1 MTLQLPESDYT
12 RKTVELL
19 LNASRAEAVLAEAG
33 VDLLIATGPENV
45 AYISGYYCHTHWSN
59 KGTLVFGI
67 LPRDAS
73 PAPTVIAPA
82 LELDAWAEAPP
93 EVGTIRLYGTSSLQ
107 IGRELG
113 PEPDA
118 LLPDDQFI
126 YRHGFQDERH
136 KDAMAVLA
144 DTVGSGG
151 YQHATIALDESGLN
165 YRDRDR
171 VAALFPDATI
181 VDGAALLRRIR
192 MVKTEAE
199 VRRLEQAT
207 LLTCRALAATMA
219 IVEEGITER
228 ELLLHY
234 NEQIAAGGGL
244 LSFAAISA
252 GRRSGHPHPA
262 ASDYRLKSGDVIKYD
277 VGCTLDLY
285 HADIGRTQTVG
296 DPSSEQEEIYGALE
310 AGEQAGIAAVR
321 PGARPSQI
329 FDAALNAVKEHGMPA
344 YRRHHVGHGIG
355 IEIYDPP
362 LIQPAT
368 SSSELSGLGAS
379 DEPLEQGMVLNVE
392 TPYYVLGKHGMI
404 VEDTILVTANGFRYL
419 TDLRRS
425 LSYAGS

>member
-1 MTLQLPESDYT
+1 MTIQAPESDYT
-12 RKTVELL
+12 RGSAEPL
-19 LNASRAEAVLAEAG
+19 LNVARAESVLAEAG

-45 AYISGYYCHTHWSN
+45 AYVSGYYCHTHWSN
-59 KGTLVFGI
+59 KGTLAFGL
-67 LPRDAS
+67 LPRAAA
-73 PAPTVIAPA
+73 PEPTVIAPA
-82 LELDAWAEAPP
+82 LELDAWAETPP
-93 EVGTIRLYGTSSLQ
+93 AVGTIALYGTSSLQ
-107 IGRELG
+107 IGRELASD
-113 PEPDA
+113 PDA
-118 LLPDDQFI
+118 LLPDDRFI
-126 YRHGFQDERH
+126 YEHGFQDERH
-136 KDAMAVLA
+136 DDALTVLA
-144 DTVGSGG
+144 SHVRNGG
-151 YQHATIALDESGLN
+151 YERARIALDETGLR
-165 YRDRDR
+165 YRDRER

-181 VDGAALLRRIR
+181 VDGAPLLRRIR

-207 LLTCRALAATMA
+207 LLTCRALASTMA
-219 IVEEGITER
+219 IVEEGVTER

-262 ASDYRLKSGDVIKYD
+262 ASDYRLKAGDVIKYD
-277 VGCTLDLY
+277 VGCIYELY

-296 DPSSEQEEIYGALE
+296 EPSTEQEAVYRALE
-310 AGEQAGIAAVR
+310 TGEQAGIAAVR
-321 PGARPSQI
+321 PGARPSEI
-329 FDAALNAVKEHGMPA
+329 FGAALAAVREHGMPG

-379 DEPLEQGMVLNVE
+379 DEPIEEGMVLNVE

-404 VEDTILVTANGFRYL
+404 VEDTILVTADGFRYL
-419 TDLRRS
+419 TDLPRS
-425 LSYAGS
+425 LTYAGS